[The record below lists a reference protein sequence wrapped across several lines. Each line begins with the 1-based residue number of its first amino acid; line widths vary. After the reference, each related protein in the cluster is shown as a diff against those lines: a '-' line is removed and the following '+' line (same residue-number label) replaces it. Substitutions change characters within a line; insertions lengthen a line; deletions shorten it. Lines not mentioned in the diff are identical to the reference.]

1 MDKTALFKLSYGLFV
16 VGVQESG
23 RENGCVINTAAQ
35 ATDTPCRMLVTM
47 QKQNL
52 TTQMIIMKKSFTVSV
67 LSVDCPLAVVE
78 QFGYRSGRDVDK
90 FAGGEYLH
98 DGKGNPY
105 LKNGTVAYM
114 SCTVESVTDLD
125 THYLFVCSVDE
136 AEVTGEGAPMTY
148 ADYRRVKAGGS
159 AAPAAGAAPVVKYV
173 CSVCHYVYDGD
184 IPFEELPDDY
194 VCHICKQPKS
204 VFQKI
209 TE

>member
-114 SCTVESVTDLD
+114 SCTVESVSYTHLD
-125 THYLFVCSVDE
+125 VYKRQHSRASMHSSGF
-136 AEVTGEGAPMTY
+136 
-148 ADYRRVKAGGS
+148 
-159 AAPAAGAAPVVKYV
+159 AAGPQGGRSPAPPPHRR
-173 CSVCHYVYDGD
+173 SPWIG
-184 IPFEELPDDY
+184 
-194 VCHICKQPKS
+194 
-204 VFQKI
+204 
-209 TE
+209 